1 MTLGDKITNLRKQK
15 NLSQGDLADKI
26 GVSRDAIGKYE
37 RNDIMPTADKAKK
50 IADILGITLDF
61 LMNDKPQD
69 DTVFDSDVIYRMEE
83 LQKLPEAE
91 KEKINAIIDAFIRD
105 TKAKQAFRLS

>member
-1 MTLGDKITNLRKQK
+1 MGTENISALTF
-15 NLSQGDLADKI
+15 
-26 GVSRDAIGKYE
+26 
-37 RNDIMPTADKAKK
+37 TAYPSDRSKPKK

>member
-1 MTLGDKITNLRKQK
+1 
-15 NLSQGDLADKI
+15 
-26 GVSRDAIGKYE
+26 
-37 RNDIMPTADKAKK
+37 
-50 IADILGITLDF
+50 
-61 LMNDKPQD
+61 MNDKPQD

-105 TKAKQAFRLS
+105 TKAKQTFRLS

>member
-1 MTLGDKITNLRKQK
+1 MSKQPK
-15 NLSQGDLADKI
+15 
-26 GVSRDAIGKYE
+26 GVSMRFNNISVLTFTAYPSDRGK
-37 RNDIMPTADKAKK
+37 PKK

>member
-1 MTLGDKITNLRKQK
+1 MGTENISALTFTAYPSDR
-15 NLSQGDLADKI
+15 
-26 GVSRDAIGKYE
+26 GKL
-37 RNDIMPTADKAKK
+37 KK